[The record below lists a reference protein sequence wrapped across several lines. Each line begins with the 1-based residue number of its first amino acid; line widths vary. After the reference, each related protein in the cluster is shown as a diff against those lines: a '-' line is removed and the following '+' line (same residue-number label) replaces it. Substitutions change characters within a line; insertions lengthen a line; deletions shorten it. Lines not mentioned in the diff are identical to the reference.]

1 MSHKTFAPIDPRDAF
16 TVTPRETRKGEPKIA
31 AAVDVGSVAASQAA
45 LLLAVRAGV
54 MGHTATTERIRGFKL
69 PDAKKLHSERRMKV
83 ADACHHLG
91 VSHRELQQENSPAI
105 EKEMGRVVSEVYKN
119 PSIEA
124 AAALFEGALTSPHPL
139 VAVAA
144 AAGARETTRL
154 RPQIRETLE
163 RGAKSRDPLVSRLAL
178 AAISHI
184 GPMQELAD
192 KKVVRQPV
200 SRKRRRQS
208 ETAVI
213 THGTFAANGRWYRPG
228 GDFYE
233 ALQKNRPDL
242 HLHDRSF
249 RWTGAYSDK
258 ARQADARLLQQW
270 LADQGLSNRGQ
281 APGQSPRLPPDFFA
295 HSHGG
300 TVAHLATQ
308 QGVEFDR
315 LVLMGWPVHKKWYP
329 DFSKVKRIIDVRVKL
344 DLVVMLD
351 FGRQRFKSRK
361 FNIESHRNG
370 WFDHSST
377 HEPSYWDEHGLWDVL

>member
-1 MSHKTFAPIDPRDAF
+1 MSYRTFAPIDPRDAF
-16 TVTPRETRKGEPKIA
+16 TVTPRRAKKGEPKIA
-31 AAVDVGSVAASQAA
+31 AAVDMGSIAASQAA

-54 MGHTATTERIRGFKL
+54 MGHTPTTERIRGFKL
-69 PDAKKLHSERRMKV
+69 PDVRQLHGEQRVKV
-83 ADACHHLG
+83 AEACHHLG
-91 VSHRELQQENSPAI
+91 VSHRELQQESSPAI
-105 EKEMGRVVSEVYKN
+105 EKELSRVISEVYEK

-154 RPQIRETLE
+154 RPKIRETLE
-163 RGAKSRDPLVSRLAL
+163 SAAKSRDPLVARLAL

-184 GPMQELAD
+184 GPMQDLAD

-200 SRKRRRQS
+200 SKKRRRQS

-213 THGTFAANGRWYRPG
+213 THGTFAANGKWYRPG
-228 GDFYE
+228 GDFYK
-233 ALQKNRPDL
+233 ALKMNRPDL
-242 HLHDRSF
+242 HVHDSSF
-249 RWTGAYSDK
+249 RWTGAYSDR
-258 ARQADARLLQQW
+258 ARQADARLLQKW
-270 LADQGLSNRGQ
+270 LADQGLKR
-281 APGQSPRLPPDFFA
+281 PDFFA

-300 TVAHLATQ
+300 TVANLATKL
-308 QGVEFDR
+308 GVEFDR
-315 LVLMGWPVHKKWYP
+315 LVLMGWPVHKKWFP
-329 DFSKVKRIIDVRVKL
+329 DFSNVKRIIDVRVKL

-361 FNIESHRNG
+361 FDIESHRNG

-377 HEPSYWDEHGLWDVL
+377 HESEYWDEHGLWDVL